1 MKRTAIITGASRGIG
16 RAVAINLATKGFSL
30 VLVYKSSHDKI
41 KELEKEIYGK
51 CEFISVCAD
60 VSKPSEVQKVFD
72 IAKAKFGFVDTL
84 INNAGISHIG
94 FFDSET
100 QEDYD
105 AVMDA
110 NFRSV
115 FTACVIASKD
125 MISHKFGRI
134 VNVSSVWGQKGA
146 SMEVLYSASKHA
158 VIGLTRSLNAEL
170 SPSGILVN
178 AVCPGVIDT
187 DMNKHFS
194 AEDRRLIEND
204 IPLGR
209 FGKAE
214 EVASV
219 ISMLTDENLYIGGED
234 ISITAGY

>member
-1 MKRTAIITGASRGIG
+1 MEQWRNFKEGNWTENIDVRDFIQKNYTQYIDYFSEGISCNSN
-16 RAVAINLATKGFSL
+16 VNPEQIVFNLA
-30 VLVYKSSHDKI
+30 
-41 KELEKEIYGK
+41 KE
-51 CEFISVCAD
+51 
-60 VSKPSEVQKVFD
+60 
-72 IAKAKFGFVDTL
+72 KFGFVDTL

-94 FFDSET
+94 FFDTET
-100 QEDYD
+100 QETYD
-105 AVMDA
+105 KIMDT

-115 FTACVIASKD
+115 FTACLLASKD
-125 MISHKFGRI
+125 MIANKFGRI

-158 VIGLTRSLNAEL
+158 VVGLTRSLNAEL
-170 SPSGILVN
+170 APSGILVN

-187 DMNKHFS
+187 DMNRYFS
-194 AEDRRLIEND
+194 AEDKRLIEED

-219 ISMLTDENLYIGGED
+219 ISMLTEENLYIGGED